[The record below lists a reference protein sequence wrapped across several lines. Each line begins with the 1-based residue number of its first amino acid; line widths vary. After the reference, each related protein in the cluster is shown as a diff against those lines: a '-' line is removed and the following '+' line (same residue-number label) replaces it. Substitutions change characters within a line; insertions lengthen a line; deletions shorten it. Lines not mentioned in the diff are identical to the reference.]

1 MPATWI
7 VHRDARLRGPVA
19 RLAGAEPDALLGGPA
34 DASFERAA
42 SPDVVV
48 LAVVG
53 DFEPELEF
61 AHRHGARHPDA
72 TWILLAEGADTAE
85 VRRLFD
91 VLPARVLEFPAEAP
105 ALRSHVRGAR
115 VRRRA
120 QALSERRTRDAVAAR
135 FARWFAD
142 LELPAVLR
150 ALDPKLCEVPVLVRG
165 EPGTGRGLL
174 AAYVHAF
181 GGAQGG
187 HFARIACEGLDLAG
201 LAAEIACAAAEES
214 AARGLT
220 LCLEDVE
227 RLPLPAQRRLR
238 GWIES
243 GLPHGV
249 RAAAPRVRWIATC
262 SESGPLD
269 PAESLDLGLAQ
280 VLAALEVR
288 IPPLRE
294 RAGAIERLA
303 TATASAWCA
312 ARGEAPRRF
321 APDAAAELAVHPW
334 PGNLRELESVVARTL
349 AGGAGDPIRA
359 GDLRFEGAP
368 EPLVIAEPAVE
379 AEETEEPESMA
390 EAELEPPAAFAAA
403 RAASATAAPAAAGEP
418 PPLALAEGPLRKLVG
433 AISHEVRNPL
443 VAIRTF
449 AQLLPE
455 HFDDP
460 EFRGRFAALVGD
472 DVRRIE
478 RAVEL
483 LARFA
488 AFGAP
493 ERKPVDLATL
503 LDDLLEDHREDVQ
516 TRRLVVLRELDREH
530 PSVQGDAAQLRF
542 AFTALLAKALELVP
556 ERGDVYLASRHHPTG
571 LRGAPAARVLL
582 RFQNPEEGVPTLGVE
597 GVSLAET
604 ALEVVLADAIV
615 RAHGGS
621 FVASAADSRET
632 VILVD
637 LPA

>member
-7 VHRDARLRGPVA
+7 VHRDARARASLA
-19 RLAGAEPDALLGGPA
+19 RLAAAGEDAVLGGPG
-34 DASFERAA
+34 DARFETVPG
-42 SPDVVV
+42 PDCVV
-48 LAVVG
+48 LAVLG
-53 DFEPELEF
+53 DFEAELDF
-61 AHRHGARHPDA
+61 AHRHARRHPDA
-72 TWILLAEGADTAE
+72 AWILLAEPADVEE

-91 VLPARVLEFPAEAP
+91 ILPARVLQFPAEAQ
-105 ALRSHVRGAR
+105 ALARHVRASR
-115 VRRRA
+115 ARRRA

-135 FARWFAD
+135 FARWFGD
-142 LELPAVLR
+142 LELPAALR
-150 ALDPKLCEVPVLVRG
+150 ALDPRLSEVPLLIRG

-181 GGAQGG
+181 GGTQGG
-187 HFARIACEGLDLAG
+187 HFARIPCAALDVGG
-201 LAAEIACAAAEES
+201 LAAEVACAAAEES

-227 RLPLPAQRRLR
+227 RLPLAAQRRLR
-238 GWIES
+238 AWIES
-243 GLPHGV
+243 GLPRGV

-262 SESGPLD
+262 SEAGPLD
-269 PAESLDLGLAQ
+269 PAEALDLGLAQ

-294 RAGAIERLA
+294 RPAAIARA
-303 TATASAWCA
+303 ARAVAAAFCA
-312 ARGEAPRRF
+312 ARGEPPRRL
-321 APDAAAELAVHPW
+321 APDAIEELLAHPW
-334 PGNLRELESVVARTL
+334 PGNLRELESVVVRTL
-349 AGGAGDPIRA
+349 AASGSDPVRA

-368 EPLVIAEPAVE
+368 EPVSV
-379 AEETEEPESMA
+379 
-390 EAELEPPAAFAAA
+390 AELEPEDAEPTVAALAEPEP
-403 RAASATAAPAAAGEP
+403 AAPAAPAPEP
-418 PPLALAEGPLRKLVG
+418 TPSARAEAAEPRPLALAEGPLRRLVG

-478 RAVEL
+478 RAVEQ

-488 AFGAP
+488 GFGPP
-493 ERKPVDLATL
+493 EHKPVDLAAL
-503 LDDLLEDHREDVQ
+503 LEDLLEEHREEIQ
-516 TRRLVVLRELDREH
+516 GRRLVVLRELDRER
-530 PSVQGDAAQLRF
+530 PSVRGDAGQLRF
-542 AFTALLAKALELVP
+542 ALGALLGKALELVP

-582 RFQNPEEGVPTLGVE
+582 RFQNPEDGVPTLAVE
-597 GVSLAET
+597 GISLAET
-604 ALEVVLADAIV
+604 ALEVVLADAIA

-621 FVASAADSRET
+621 LVASSADARET

>member
-19 RLAGAEPDALLGGPA
+19 RLAGAEADALLGGPS

-53 DFEPELEF
+53 DFEAELEF
-61 AHRHGARHPDA
+61 AHRHGARHRDA
-72 TWILLAEGADTAE
+72 TWILLADAADTAE

-105 ALRSHVRGAR
+105 ALRSQVRRAR

-120 QALSERRTRDAVAAR
+120 QALSARRTRDAVAAR

-150 ALDPKLCEVPVLVRG
+150 ALDPKLCEVPLLVRG

-187 HFARIACEGLDLAG
+187 HFARIACEGLDLGG

-249 RAAAPRVRWIATC
+249 RAAAPRVRWVATC
-262 SESGPLD
+262 SETGPLD

-294 RAGAIERLA
+294 RAGAVERLA
-303 TATASAWCA
+303 AATAAAWCA

-321 APDAAAELAVHPW
+321 APDAVAELAAYPW

-349 AGGAGDPIRA
+349 AAGAGDPIRA

-368 EPLVIAEPAVE
+368 GPLVTAEPEVAAEEEIEGAEPAVPE
-379 AEETEEPESMA
+379 RLATHAEERTEA
-390 EAELEPPAAFAAA
+390 AVAPPA
-403 RAASATAAPAAAGEP
+403 TGEP

-488 AFGAP
+488 AFGPP
-493 ERKPVDLATL
+493 EHKPVDLAAL
-503 LDDLLEDHREDVQ
+503 LDDLLEEHREDVQ

-530 PSVQGDAAQLRF
+530 PRVHGDAGQLRF
-542 AFTALLAKALELVP
+542 AFAALLTKALELVP

-615 RAHGGS
+615 RAHGGV
-621 FVASAADSRET
+621 FVTSAADGRET